1 MSSCQNEVGIFWRF
15 LIQHEFLRWNFFQ
28 RLLQNFLFV
37 TQDTLNTI
45 DSFQKDYFRKAL
57 GLPTGTSGSSILYDI
72 AVVRQSLRFEANRI
86 KLRAK
91 LEYGLSPDVVRKQ
104 HAAYCTTRIAKTKY
118 FTAAT
123 RRECLENRDKWM
135 IRNQSTVKIPGKS
148 SFSNYRKTLT
158 EYNSKHRH
166 NFRGLYR
173 NGKCKSKPWRAD
185 LTIWSCPTFPSIP
198 ENTYKIY
205 RMAFDDIRK
214 DCVETNVTFKAAFR
228 KCFSMISNGVN
239 QDTQLREFRRSSP
252 NHTLNTLRGGW
263 YHDPLLIEIKNP
275 YMRLVRKAR
284 LEASE
289 LLSHTPYM
297 SQSGS
302 KICTHCQSNNTE
314 DLHHFFFQCTAYN
327 SQRVEFLE
335 RINPILRDLGLP
347 LNDVSSVLGFPQ
359 GPASKRYFSSNK
371 CLREQLYLETCRY
384 MRLSQRFSYV

>member
-1 MSSCQNEVGIFWRF
+1 MGGYPQVGVNGECVWMVWAVGAGGGGGDHHQLCLKMWR
-15 LIQHEFLRWNFFQ
+15 
-28 RLLQNFLFV
+28 
-37 TQDTLNTI
+37 
-45 DSFQKDYFRKAL
+45 K
-57 GLPTGTSGSSILYDI
+57 
-72 AVVRQSLRFEANRI
+72 
-86 KLRAK
+86 
-91 LEYGLSPDVVRKQ
+91 
-104 HAAYCTTRIAKTKY
+104 
-118 FTAAT
+118 
-123 RRECLENRDKWM
+123 
-135 IRNQSTVKIPGKS
+135 
-148 SFSNYRKTLT
+148 
-158 EYNSKHRH
+158 
-166 NFRGLYR
+166 
-173 NGKCKSKPWRAD
+173 
-185 LTIWSCPTFPSIP
+185 
-198 ENTYKIY
+198 NTYKIY

-214 DCVETNVTFKAAFR
+214 DCVEANVTFKAAFR

-252 NHTLNTLRGGW
+252 NHILNTLRGGW